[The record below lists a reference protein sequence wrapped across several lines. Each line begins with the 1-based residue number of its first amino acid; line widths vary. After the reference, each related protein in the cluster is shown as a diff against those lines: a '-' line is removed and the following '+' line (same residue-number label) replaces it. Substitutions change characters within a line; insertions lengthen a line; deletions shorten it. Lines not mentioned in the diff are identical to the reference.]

1 MDLLRKG
8 ISDLV
13 QEAVEQNQPDFDN
26 ILTKK
31 EAKKLIKQYAQQ
43 EYFNGKEAANYLGVS
58 QTTFWRWKNK
68 YNIKVIVIDDIDRYK
83 KSDLEDF
90 MKEHG
95 VRGYA

>member
-13 QEAVEQNQPDFDN
+13 KQEVELNQLDFEN

-43 EYFNGKEAANYLGVS
+43 EYFNGEEAANYLGVS
-58 QTTFWRWKNK
+58 PTTFWRWRKEGGIKAHVNG
-68 YNIKVIVIDDIDRYK
+68 NIVRYK
-83 KSDLEDF
+83 KSDLEDY
-90 MKEHG
+90 MRTHSVE
-95 VRGYA
+95 GYV